1 MRLYIPIK
9 SRVISIF
16 QVLYFIFTGKS
27 SKKRKALLYLTDKRA
42 KYFLVILKKYDT
54 SFVLGILSGFIYYAQ
69 ALSLLD

>member
-27 SKKRKALLYLTDKRA
+27 SKKTKALLYLTDKIV
-42 KYFLVILKKYDT
+42 KYFHLILKKYDT
-54 SFVLGILSGFIYYAQ
+54 SIVLGILSGFIYYAQ

>member
-27 SKKRKALLYLTDKRA
+27 SKKSKALLYLIDKKA
-42 KYFLVILKKYDT
+42 KYFLLILKKYDV